1 LSTKAQTRDLEA
13 GTEKP
18 KDEDSP
24 RKRHYGPA
32 KRTYQSN
39 YTGLADLMAE
49 NPEKAI
55 FRRFTQ
61 LNIKNL
67 LYLQAELACLEEDLN
82 EAVEHDK
89 NFQDTK
95 NYALSWALLEESDP
109 PQDMVPDHREGT
121 EDHRSHLERSP
132 SRQTALVSLAN
143 EHSDLTQSGFDPSGS
158 TYVSDR
164 AFQTPSRRETG
175 TSEDDINLV
184 PTDSWPGGISHVR
197 STQQQRLRQRESH
210 SAKMSSRRS
219 DELEQPSERELKRG
233 HINESH
239 QSKMSSQERNTER
252 PSSQS
257 HTGKKHGRHQDRR
270 DHTQPARSSILSDR
284 PLHNDS
290 PTLQRHLVHEIRTKL
305 EKYSKLPPI
314 SENETKGC
322 QGTN

>member
-1 LSTKAQTRDLEA
+1 MSKKAETRDLEA

-24 RKRHYGPA
+24 RKRHYGPT
-32 KRTYQSN
+32 KRKYQSN

-82 EAVEHDK
+82 DAVEHDK
-89 NFQDTK
+89 NFPDTK

-109 PQDMVPDHREGT
+109 PQDLVPDHMEGT
-121 EDHRSHLERSP
+121 EEHRSHLERSP
-132 SRQTALVSLAN
+132 SRQAALFSLVNA
-143 EHSDLTQSGFDPSGS
+143 HSDIAQSGFDPSGS
-158 TYVSDR
+158 TYVPDR

-175 TSEDDINLV
+175 TSEDDISVV

-197 STQQQRLRQRESH
+197 STQQQRLRQI
-210 SAKMSSRRS
+210 
-219 DELEQPSERELKRG
+219 G
-233 HINESH
+233 HMNESH
-239 QSKMSSQERNTER
+239 QSKMSSQEQNTER

-257 HTGKKHGRHQDRR
+257 HREKKHGKHQDRK
-270 DHTQPARSSILSDR
+270 DYTQPARSSILSDR

-314 SENETKGC
+314 SGNETKGC
-322 QGTN
+322 